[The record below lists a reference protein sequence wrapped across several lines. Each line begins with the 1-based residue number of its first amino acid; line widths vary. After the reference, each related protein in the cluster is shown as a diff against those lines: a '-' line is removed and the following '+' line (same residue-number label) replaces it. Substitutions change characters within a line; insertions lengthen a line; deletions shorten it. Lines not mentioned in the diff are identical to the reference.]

1 MSLYIVHN
9 AADDTCDG
17 YEECDFCTNKVN
29 PNCLEADEKN
39 LAEEGGG
46 YACSACADN
55 YKEHFYQYNEA
66 FYCVN
71 IGDIVY
77 DKPGKILGKCFYK
90 SKDNSETICLENGRI
105 AIWIKGKCLK
115 DNNGWIFT
123 DGELKAFYKD
133 CCP

>member
-1 MSLYIVHN
+1 MAEYLIIDN
-9 AADDTCDG
+9 IADDG
-17 YEECDFCTNKVN
+17 YEECDFCTNKVD
-29 PNCLEADEKN
+29 PNCLEPDEKN

-90 SKDNSETICLENGRI
+90 SNHQVSFPESNSKL
-105 AIWIKGKCLK
+105 IKKY
-115 DNNGWIFT
+115 IQ
-123 DGELKAFYKD
+123 FYFSVRNLLFG
-133 CCP
+133 